1 MDVEERENIF
11 RCVLF
16 PHGNWEDFSRA
27 VQIIEQ
33 KLGIQFKK
41 QLDDLDAYYWIFDFE
56 GVEMNLH
63 FHVMFGDV
71 ELFTY
76 KNDVTNGE
84 VLRELAE
91 QIKSYL

>member
-1 MDVEERENIF
+1 MNIEERENIF
-11 RCVLF
+11 SWVLA
-16 PHGNWEDFSRA
+16 PHGTWEEFNQA

-63 FHVMFGDV
+63 FHLMFGDV
-71 ELFTY
+71 ELFTN
-76 KNDVTNGE
+76 KNDANNRE
-84 VLRELAE
+84 VLRMLAE
-91 QIKSYL
+91 QIKKYL